1 MASPLQ
7 IRAARFLL
15 GWSQKTLA
23 RKANVSCNTVGR
35 IESGYALRA
44 ATMTALERALVRAGI
59 HFIPADDHHGEGV
72 RLARPDM

>member
-23 RKANVSCNTVGR
+23 GKANVSCNTVGR
-35 IESGYALRA
+35 IESGYAPRA

-59 HFIPADDHHGEGV
+59 RFIPADDHHGEGV